1 MFTVCKLKAIP
12 ALEKSV
18 AGLVGSTLITQRKEF
33 FNSVETMLDE
43 LVSLFP

>member
-1 MFTVCKLKAIP
+1 MFTICKLKAIA

-18 AGLVGSTLITQRKEF
+18 GLVDSTVITQGKEF